1 MGKSKNF
8 SILLFI
14 ALAVSTL
21 FAGCGNNVNE
31 LEGEGTVFDTVPI
44 FEKDT
49 FLYPISMR
57 SSSYRFPENNFG
69 DINLIDGNEAT
80 TWQTLQGLITG
91 EFVEFEFDSLFISY
105 FNVKSEKNLRY
116 GSVKNILVYA
126 DQKLIG
132 SYPLNTSIVIGRKV
146 NTLRIELGETDGM
159 NTVEVPFEIDS
170 SSAIRPDKLNY
181 ETVYTSKSAAINEI
195 VFYGEN
201 NKRYALR
208 SVPVKKAKLNF
219 YGVNPPAQLHNA
231 RLMFDGKK
239 NFGWEGPETG
249 DEKILLFSFDED
261 QIIHAIY
268 FPFTENLN
276 ITKFGFR
283 LRKRVLPEY
292 TIEKKGNSGIFLQLK
307 NTLKGKNFELVIL
320 ETQNKEKPSIP
331 EMMFHDGSRMFSI
344 YSDSLE
350 FFHRQLIDSSKNT
363 TLALYL
369 DNRIKATRSYTEFRL
384 PLRETF
390 SKTKPL
396 SDSLPTR
403 TVTTESLFRLGS
415 NGTFIIQ
422 ETQNIQTLGTM
433 PETTIRV
440 RYAEGYWMLKS
451 KAAEQSQVV
460 FYSVLTEK
468 TSRIVPGKEPY
479 ETVKK
484 ESAVFESTLLPKY
497 ISFDKYFEG
506 LTCGY

>member
-1 MGKSKNF
+1 MGKSKTF
-8 SILLFI
+8 SILVLI
-14 ALAVSTL
+14 TL
-21 FAGCGNNVNE
+21 VISVFFAGCGNNVNE
-31 LEGEGTVFDTVPI
+31 LEGEGTVFDTVPN

-69 DINLIDGNEAT
+69 DINLIDGDEGTA
-80 TWQTLQGLITG
+80 WQTLQGLITG

-132 SYPLNTSIVIGRKV
+132 SYPLNTSIVVGRKV

-170 SSAIRPDKLNY
+170 SSNLRQDKLNY

-195 VFYGEN
+195 AFYGEN

-239 NFGWEGPETG
+239 NFGWEGPETE

-283 LRKRVLPEY
+283 LRKRALPEY
-292 TIEKKGNSGIFLQLK
+292 TIVKNGNAGVYLQLK
-307 NTLKGKNFELVIL
+307 NTLKGKNFELIIL
-320 ETQNKEKPSIP
+320 ETLNKEKPKIP

-344 YSDSLE
+344 FSDSLE

-369 DNRIKATRSYTEFRL
+369 DNRVKSSRSYTEFRL
-384 PLRETF
+384 PLRESF
-390 SKTKPL
+390 SKAKPV
-396 SDSLPTR
+396 SDSLPQK
-403 TVTTESLFRLGS
+403 TVSTESIFRLGS

-422 ETQNIQTLGTM
+422 ETQKNQTFGTK
-433 PETTIRV
+433 PETSIRT
-440 RYAEGYWMLKS
+440 RYAEGYWMLKN
-451 KAAEQSQVV
+451 KGGEQSEVIC
-460 FYSVLTEK
+460 YAILTEK
-468 TSRIVPGKEPY
+468 TSRFIPGKEPA
-479 ETVKK
+479 ETAKK
-484 ESAVFESTLLPKY
+484 ESAVFECILLPKY
-497 ISFDKYFEG
+497 ISFEKYFEG